1 MSELPVQY
9 IKFIFPVDKVSSNVA
24 FLCQTTMIKF
34 WIMNS
39 VWINNSN
46 NIKKMLTVQHQV
58 F

>member
-34 WIMNS
+34 
-39 VWINNSN
+39 
-46 NIKKMLTVQHQV
+46 
-58 F
+58 